1 MAVAGSVVERRWE
14 GCRCATPGI
23 VTEKSRGEVVR
34 RYCVICKQD
43 VKPAAAQAAGPA
55 IHYPIGA
62 IVEQAR
68 GHLKSYRRGIAK
80 Y

>member
-1 MAVAGSVVERRWE
+1 MAVAGSIVERKWE
-14 GCRCATPGI
+14 GCRCASPGI
-23 VTEKSRGEVVR
+23 ITEKARGEVVR
-34 RYCVICKQD
+34 RYCVICRYD
-43 VKPAAAQAAGPA
+43 VKPASAMPSGPA

-68 GHLKSYRRGIAK
+68 GHLKNYRRGIAR